1 MRRPL
6 FRLTQKRV
14 LPLWQR
20 ESRTTL
26 APGAL
31 RQIHSCSA
39 LVYRKHGH
47 HYDTV
52 RMEEMSL
59 PALGQ
64 HSVRLRMLAAPVNPA
79 DINMLQGTYPILPVF
94 PAVGGN
100 EGVGEVVEVG
110 RKVTSLR
117 PGDWAIPWDAGFGT
131 WRTEAVCEADD
142 LLQVPKDI
150 SLLGAATIG
159 VNPCTAY
166 RMLQDFVTLKP
177 GATVM
182 QNGSN
187 SAVGQAVI
195 QIAAALGLK
204 TINIIR
210 DRPNRQELEEEL
222 KSMGADFVI
231 TEEELQCLGLDNVI
245 QELPKP
251 ILGLNC
257 VGGRSGGL
265 VLSSLCDGATLV
277 TYGGMA
283 KKPLQIPAKSLIFKN
298 ITLQGFWMTQWKRNN
313 SKADVTQLQAMVTS
327 VCDLVKS
334 GQLQPPHCVQ
344 VPFHHY
350 SQALQATIQAHQRKH
365 VLLM

>member
-1 MRRPL
+1 MAFAASIVMRRPL

-26 APGAL
+26 TPGAL
-31 RQIHSCSA
+31 RQLHSCSA

-150 SLLGAATIG
+150 PLLGAATIG

-166 RMLQDFVTLKP
+166 RMLQDFVKLKP

-195 QIAAALGLK
+195 QIAAALGVK

-210 DRPNRQELEEEL
+210 DRPNRLELEEEL

-257 VGGRSGGL
+257 VGGQSGGL

-283 KKPLQIPAKSLIFKN
+283 KKPLQIPA
-298 ITLQGFWMTQWKRNN
+298 QM
-313 SKADVTQLQAMVTS
+313 
-327 VCDLVKS
+327 
-334 GQLQPPHCVQ
+334 
-344 VPFHHY
+344 
-350 SQALQATIQAHQRKH
+350 
-365 VLLM
+365 